1 MKWYDVSSV
10 SVGTVG
16 TISAS
21 INIDLIFN
29 RILLV
34 LSILNIL
41 VVLAFKIYD
50 KIKDRKLTKDEMQ
63 EIANDVNTAKD
74 EIEQTLNNEKKEDK

>member
-10 SVGTVG
+10 TVGTVG
-16 TISAS
+16 TVSAS

-50 KIKDRKLTKDEMQ
+50 KIKDRKVTQDEIQ
-63 EIANDVNTAKD
+63 QIASDVNEAK
-74 EIEQTLNNEKKEDK
+74 EQIEEALEENKNKEE